1 MLANRKFGGG
11 GYFSKNKG
19 FVASALLY
27 SLLILFLA
35 LILGILSM
43 LSNRKMI
50 LDRLKSDIKGNI
62 TKVKLY
68 KKYEN
73 GYSIYYN
80 PVKGEI
86 CTDYSEDNSKTG
98 VKEGCL
104 KWYIFNDDGNKD
116 TVNMILDHN
125 TTASVAYNSTGKN
138 TEMKEVKTALE
149 TDTKNWVNEAR
160 LISAEEIAEITNNKN
175 WNSLKSTEFFY
186 FETNTT
192 EPGTTC
198 NSNGECKYGWLF
210 DRTNK
215 ACTNSGCY
223 NDSDV
228 SINGYWTSTKN
239 IGKDNYVWNVG
250 YGGSLGNALGGGDV
264 TYTDR
269 YGVRPVIEIEKSKI
283 KSKFYIINLDPN
295 EGTLNSKIKV
305 YLENENY
312 GKLPEPTKEG
322 YKFAGWYTKKDG
334 GEKIT
339 EEEIVKSN
347 STIYAHYTKCNIKS
361 ETNNITKYYLKLQ
374 DAINESSQKDQ
385 TTITLLDNITENIK
399 VTTPLKSTILDL
411 NNKKLNGNIIN
422 ENTSSNITIKNGT
435 INTTD
440 IYILYNKGT
449 MTIMNGNYITTNDTT
464 SVKGIN
470 NYGTFYIRGGTITSP
485 QGFTVNNFGKLYMY
499 AGTIKHTKK
508 GSNGTALFNNV
519 NGVTRTTGGTIE
531 STAYAFVNHSNLG
544 TSDSS
549 KQSILQN
556 MNISITYSGGHITIL
571 NRNNSNT
578 LTKHCVFTSLSSE
591 SILYNE
597 SGVLFSFDDD
607 RKQSKT
613 TKVVGIVY
621 MYNKWPDGHVQ
632 ITAFNR
638 SDVTSFPTW
647 SSNNGQ
653 DDIKWYAPTTLTDEQ
668 GTYQYVSVYKSN
680 HNNDTGT
687 YYTHIYSNSTF
698 LAGFEYNMS

>member
-1 MLANRKFGGG
+1 
-11 GYFSKNKG
+11 
-19 FVASALLY
+19 
-27 SLLILFLA
+27 
-35 LILGILSM
+35 M

-86 CTDYSEDNSKTG
+86 CTDYNEDNSKTG

-116 TVNMILDHN
+116 TLNILLDHN
-125 TTASVAYNSTGKN
+125 TTGSVVWSSVDN
-138 TEMKEVKTALE
+138 TEMKEAKTALE
-149 TDTKNWVNEAR
+149 TDTKNWVNKAR
-160 LISAEEIAEITNNKN
+160 LIKANEVAKITKADKI
-175 WNSLKSTEFFY
+175 LKFDTKKIYKIPATDIEKEFSWFY
-186 FETNTT
+186 FDGQGSTYEEWQTQVANKTT
-192 EPGTTC
+192 K
-198 NSNGECKYGWLF
+198 SKYAWLF
-210 DRTNK
+210 DNLK
-215 ACTNSGCY
+215 ECTDYGC
-223 NDSDV
+223 NNEGD
-228 SINGYWTSTKN
+228 NLGYWTSDSTGDYGRV
-239 IGKDNYVWNVG
+239 IYIYSHGMLGDGAPTGDTWNG
-250 YGGSLGNALGGGDV
+250 I
-264 TYTDR
+264 
-269 YGVRPVIEIEKSKI
+269 RPVIEIEKSKI
-283 KSKFYIINLDPN
+283 KSKFYVINLDPN

-374 DAINESSQKDQ
+374 DAINESSQVNQ

-464 SVKGIN
+464 SVRGIN

-531 STAYAFVNHSNLG
+531 STAYAFVNHSNSG